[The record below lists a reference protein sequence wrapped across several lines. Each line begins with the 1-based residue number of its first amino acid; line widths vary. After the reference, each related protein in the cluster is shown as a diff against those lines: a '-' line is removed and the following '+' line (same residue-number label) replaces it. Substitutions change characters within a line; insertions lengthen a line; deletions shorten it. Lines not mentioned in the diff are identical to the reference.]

1 MRERPVRLH
10 VLQAGA
16 RARRRHAG
24 ARTRSSVLRR
34 WQSHSAARCMPLCAS
49 IPVSPNTCG
58 VGRV

>member
-1 MRERPVRLH
+1 
-10 VLQAGA
+10 
-16 RARRRHAG
+16 
-24 ARTRSSVLRR
+24 VLRR